1 MKALRYTLLVS
12 FLMSV
17 FSFFLIITADKTS
30 TAITA
35 MTTISLVVFLFTI
48 LILMFWGEDFADY
61 ESNKTFEEFLRNG
74 FPSGYSK
81 DYITCSADC
90 HILQSPKDILIV
102 QTGYKFLKKYEIK
115 DFTITNS
122 VYDKLA
128 ILVIDDKRQKLVL
141 HSLLDRKL
149 ALLDRKLALLAPKEA
164 NYEDLLSVTLKT
176 DGQTISKKSTT
187 RTLTGAA
194 VGGALFGGAGAIV
207 GGLSGDVTSTQ
218 AISKVIIKLTFRDI
232 ENPNFELVLFSGAP
246 TKPNDIGYKDLKKAL
261 ALGNKINDICS
272 VIIDKVDGIKKE
284 QPRVSSL
291 SIAEELKKLSELVK
305 EGIISQKEFD
315 EQKGRLFNL

>member
-48 LILMFWGEDFADY
+48 LILKFLGEDFADY

-102 QTGYKFLKKYEIK
+102 HTGYKFLKEYKIK
-115 DFTITNS
+115 DFTITNT

-141 HSLLDRKL
+141 HSLLDRNL
-149 ALLDRKLALLAPKEA
+149 TPKEA

-176 DGQTISKKSTT
+176 DGQTISEKSTT
-187 RTLTGAA
+187 RTLAGAA
-194 VGGALFGGAGAIV
+194 LGGALFGGAGAIV

-232 ENPNFELVLFSGAP
+232 ENPNLELVLFSGAP
-246 TKPNDIGYKDLKKAL
+246 TKPDDIGYKHLKKAL

-315 EQKGRLFNL
+315 EQKGRLFNS